1 MIDDLSLAESSK
13 QLLSLS
19 WKTSWA
25 AVTIEIPRIIFM
37 NDEAPRKPNLFSFF
51 LYIERDEKT
60 MFLKLN
66 HT

>member
-51 LYIERDEKT
+51 FIYRKG
-60 MFLKLN
+60 
-66 HT
+66 